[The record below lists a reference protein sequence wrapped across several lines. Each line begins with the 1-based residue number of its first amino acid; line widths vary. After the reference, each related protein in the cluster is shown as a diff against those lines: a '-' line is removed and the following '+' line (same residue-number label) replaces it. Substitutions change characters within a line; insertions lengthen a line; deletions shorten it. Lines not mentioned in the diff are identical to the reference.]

1 MLQFLSRRTF
11 THSINT
17 PKSRQSCSLSGAEF
31 HLVSQSPPSAPH
43 RICTLSGLQCLYA
56 KNADMVSTGPST
68 FVSFDSRTQAGE
80 LENYGESSLICSS
93 STPEGERGRGRENR
107 ERERSVEQMP
117 TTGSSAKAPT
127 RRSPNSLELLGES
140 HTSLQYLL
148 SGCVPRKATERKY
161 H

>member
-17 PKSRQSCSLSGAEF
+17 LKSRQSCSLSGAEF

-107 ERERSVEQMP
+107 EREREASSRCQPLVPQQRHLRGGVQIPSSCWENP
-117 TTGSSAKAPT
+117 TPHYNT
-127 RRSPNSLELLGES
+127 
-140 HTSLQYLL
+140 
-148 SGCVPRKATERKY
+148 C
-161 H
+161 